1 MPNQNAGAKSLAMI
15 DQRVQKLRGP
25 NQRRRT
31 DKTVHVRRGR
41 RTLYTPELAGI
52 ICQRVAEGESLA
64 NIAREPAMPSYPT
77 VMEWLK
83 SNDDFA
89 GMYRQARQDQAD
101 TLADEILTIADSVK
115 DAGPADSAKVNA
127 ARLRVDARKWVAAK
141 LKPKVY
147 GDRVEGALTG
157 TVAVEHTITDED
169 RAKVLASLMAR
180 QAIQSTPNM
189 LEAQRLLTDRKEGIT
204 DIPDR

>member
-1 MPNQNAGAKSLAMI
+1 MDI
-15 DQRVQKLRGP
+15 GP
-25 NQRRRT
+25 G
-31 DKTVHVRRGR
+31 RGR
-41 RTLYTPELAGI
+41 QSLYTPELAAI

-83 SNDDFA
+83 SNNDFA

-101 TLADEILTIADSVK
+101 TLADEIIAIADSVM
-115 DAGPADSAKVNA
+115 DAGPTDSAKVNA

-147 GDRVEGALTG
+147 GDRVEAALTG
-157 TVAVEHTITDED
+157 AVTVEHTITDED
-169 RAKVLASLMAR
+169 RAKVLASIMAR

-189 LEAQRLLTDRKEGIT
+189 PAAQRLITDRKEGIT
-204 DIPDR
+204 DMSDR